1 MKTIGTYLLI
11 ALAVFSFISCEE
23 NLDDDNVPAL
33 QAVRNGE
40 FFKSDRMSA
49 TLNDDGSLS
58 LFGQTPLETLEL
70 RLEDDSVGIY
80 RLGSGSQS
88 EALYTFNGAD
98 TFSTN
103 FGNGT
108 GEVRL
113 TSVNAISGVTGEFSF
128 VSYLANNADSL
139 YMRRGV
145 IFQVPFGTALG
156 SGAGGAVSNSFNAT
170 IDGSNL
176 NPTLINGVANGGIL
190 AVTGSNGNGSIVLTM
205 PDSVVPG
212 TYMLSGAGSTYSASY
227 VEGSNVAQAVSGD
240 LIITAAD
247 AANNTVSGTFNFM
260 TGPPDNFDVTNGSF
274 IISY

>member
-1 MKTIGTYLLI
+1 MRTIGTYLII

-40 FFKSDRMSA
+40 FFRSDRMSA
-49 TLNDDGSLS
+49 TVNADGSLS

-70 RLEDDSVGIY
+70 RLEDDSVGTY

-88 EALYTFNGAD
+88 EAIYIFNGAD
-98 TFSTN
+98 TFSTS

-113 TSVNAISGVTGEFSF
+113 TSVNELSGVTGEFSF

-156 SGAGGAVSNSFNAT
+156 NGAGGSVSNSFNAT
-170 IDGSNL
+170 IDGNNL
-176 NPTLINGVANGGIL
+176 NPTLVNGVASGGIL
-190 AVTGSNGNGSIVLTM
+190 AITGSNGNGSIILTL
-205 PDSVVPG
+205 PDDIIMG
-212 TYMLSGAGSTYSASY
+212 TYTLGGAATTYSAAY
-227 VEGSNVAQAVSGD
+227 VDGANVAEAVSGD
-240 LIITAAD
+240 LNITAVD
-247 AANNTVSGTFNFM
+247 SANNTITGTFSFM
-260 TGPPDNFDVTNGSF
+260 TGPPNNFNITNGSF
-274 IISY
+274 SISY